1 MEPATAGL
9 VYRDDDAVEPGE
21 YRAMFALIG
30 RRPIDAGDD
39 AVVAALRVG
48 RSLTART
55 ADGTLVG
62 LARLLDDGLLYASVW
77 DVAVDPAH
85 RRRGVARELMRRA
98 MAIVDGRRLV
108 ALVATEMGEPLYRE
122 LGFSET
128 SGGSVAL
135 FLRPEG
141 GRAPAPAGEPA
152 G

>member
-1 MEPATAGL
+1 MCSG
-9 VYRDDDAVEPGE
+9 
-21 YRAMFALIG
+21 RA
-30 RRPIDAGDD
+30 
-39 AVVAALRVG
+39 
-48 RSLTART
+48 
-55 ADGTLVG
+55 
-62 LARLLDDGLLYASVW
+62 
-77 DVAVDPAH
+77 
-85 RRRGVARELMRRA
+85 LMRRA